1 MIKCKPFFVKKLL
14 LISGNFSGGPKPSL
28 VETLTKT

>member
-14 LISGNFSGGPKPSL
+14 LISGKFSGWPKQA
-28 VETLTKT
+28 